1 MSNIKIKT
9 IKKSKYEEAL
19 FLFRK
24 VLKTLIL
31 SKDENNLLRKLMYK
45 IVVEHGDELNS
56 KYSMI
61 YESIKGMSQDENGWL
76 KFAKIEIVD
85 EESQEEV
92 QEDSFL
98 F

>member
-1 MSNIKIKT
+1 MSNVIQKT
-9 IKKSKYEEAL
+9 TKKSKYEEAL

-45 IVVEHGDELNS
+45 IVMEHEGELNPR
-56 KYSMI
+56 YSTI
-61 YESIKGMSQDENGWL
+61 YESIKAMDKNEDGWY
-76 KFAKIEIVD
+76 KFAKIEVIEAED
-85 EESQEEV
+85 E
-92 QEDSFL
+92 DTDL